1 MNARADRSAWGW
13 AALIGTPS
21 LALLNLSASYAL
33 VGPACAHQHAGV
45 LHAVALASLVLSGA
59 TTLFA
64 WREAKVA
71 AVPLLG
77 ALCGTLMTLV
87 IAAQW
92 IPVWMLSPC
101 F

>member
-1 MNARADRSAWGW
+1 MSGAAERSARGW
-13 AALIGTPS
+13 SALIGTPS
-21 LALLNLSASYAL
+21 LALLNLSANYTL

-45 LHAVALASLVLSGA
+45 LHAVALTCFLLSGVL
-59 TTLFA
+59 TLFA
-64 WREAKVA
+64 WREAKLA
-71 AVPLLG
+71 FVPLIG
-77 ALCGTLMTLV
+77 AVTGTLMTLV